1 MLDLDKLKNSFFWS
15 YPITGLQAGAAGASV
30 YISYNIL
37 PQSSFVLAPLVGQ
50 ALLSASVGGA
60 VLVLPYMLL
69 GKTLHDCL
77 SQSHPKTHF
86 CLQAILAIGTF
97 VASVILGAAILQFA
111 LNPIVLCMATGGV
124 TLGLGLMA
132 MAAVA
137 SMINQH
143 LDPPL
148 FQSAHTHY

>member
-1 MLDLDKLKNSFFWS
+1 MLDLNKFKNACFWS
-15 YPITGLQAGAAGASV
+15 YPLTGLHAGAAGASV
-30 YISYNIL
+30 YISHHIL
-37 PQSSFVLAPLVGQ
+37 PPCSVPLTPLIGQ

-69 GKTLHDCL
+69 GKTLHGCL

-97 VASVILGAAILQFA
+97 VASVILGAALLQFA
-111 LNPIVLCMATGGV
+111 LNPIVLCMVTGGL
-124 TLGLGLMA
+124 TLGLGLTA
-132 MAAVA
+132 IAAVA
-137 SMINQH
+137 SGINQL

-148 FQSAHTHY
+148 FQSEPTHY